1 MAKLI
6 ECVKQFF
13 KIHFKNII
21 FLLVFYCS
29 EVGENVVKNEARRQS
44 SLLLKN
50 QGLNGSGMAI
60 ICEKFALKS
69 KKKMFS
75 IKGRRF

>member
-1 MAKLI
+1 MLSNFLNYISK
-6 ECVKQFF
+6 FF
-13 KIHFKNII
+13 

-50 QGLNGSGMAI
+50 QGLTGSGMAI

-75 IKGRRF
+75 IVF